1 MAWWLLFI
9 PLFCAFSS
17 WIVIK
22 LFFTILFHPHHPK
35 SIIGL
40 KIQGILPAKQSAIA
54 AKTGKL
60 VAEQFFSMDVIEQ
73 KITDPAILQ
82 KIMPAIEEHIDD
94 FLRHK
99 LKKQMPIIGVFI
111 GDKTIVSLK
120 KVFVSELETLFPKI
134 MSDYASNLANEL
146 NIEQLVSSK
155 IAAVSTNEVE
165 TIFRQNFSKELC
177 LAEVTSALI
186 GLFIGLISMLIILVV
201 K

>member
-1 MAWWLLFI
+1 MTWWLFLI
-9 PLFCAFSS
+9 PLFSAFSS

-22 LFFTILFHPHHPK
+22 LLFTILFHPLQPK
-35 SIIGL
+35 SIIGI

-54 AKTGKL
+54 AKFGKL

-73 KITDPAILQ
+73 KITDPGNLQ

-99 LKKQMPIIGVFI
+99 LKKKMPFIGVFI
-111 GDKTIVSLK
+111 GDKTIASLK
-120 KVFVSELETLFPKI
+120 KVFVDELETLFPKI

-146 NIEQLVSSK
+146 NIEQLVSQK
-155 IAAVSTNEVE
+155 IVAVSINEVE
-165 TIFRQNFSKELC
+165 TAFHQNFSKQLT
-177 LAEVTSALI
+177 LVQLLSVSI
-186 GLFIGLISMLIILVV
+186 GLFIGLITLVIIFFI